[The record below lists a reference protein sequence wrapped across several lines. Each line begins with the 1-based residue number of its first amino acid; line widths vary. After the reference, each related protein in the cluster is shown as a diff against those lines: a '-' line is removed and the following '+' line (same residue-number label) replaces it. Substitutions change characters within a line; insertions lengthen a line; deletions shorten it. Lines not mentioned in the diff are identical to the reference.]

1 MNVHDTSPGR
11 ELAGEI
17 DSQLVIL
24 DELHAFLMEIVTDD
38 VPTQGKT
45 KRTGLIV
52 AGILENYYTA
62 AETILFRIAQ
72 EFGNEVD
79 PKRWHSDLLER
90 TSTAVPEVRPAVLRG
105 ATRNALDELRRFRHF
120 KRYYYRVEYDWDKLD
135 FLIKKENDGHALLR
149 MDLIEFRSFL
159 MELEA

>member
-24 DELHAFLMEIVTDD
+24 DELHAFLMEIKTDD

-52 AGILENYYTA
+52 AGVLENYYNA
-62 AETILFRIAQ
+62 AETILFRIA
-72 EFGNEVD
+72 
-79 PKRWHSDLLER
+79 LE
-90 TSTAVPEVRPAVLRG
+90 G
-105 ATRNALDELRRFRHF
+105 
-120 KRYYYRVEYDWDKLD
+120 
-135 FLIKKENDGHALLR
+135 
-149 MDLIEFRSFL
+149 
-159 MELEA
+159 